1 MASKSKVAI
10 EIASAFDAKGFKQ
23 ADTAT
28 QKLNKQVKSL
38 AKNFGLAF
46 GAATLSRYAKDA
58 VMAFAAD
65 DKAAQMLTKSLQNL
79 GLGFESVNV
88 KAFIS
93 ELEQTFGVVDD
104 ELRPAFQK
112 LLTTTGS
119 VAESQKLLK
128 TALNLSAAS
137 GKDVVTVASD
147 LSKGYVG
154 QTRSLAKYG
163 LGLTQAEIKA
173 MKFADIQEKID
184 SLFSGQASLAAAS
197 YSGQIDKLSIAA
209 DNAKEVIGKGLVDAI
224 KAFNTGGAGGGGGI
238 DGSIEKVDQLSQGF
252 ADALVTGSRFQKL
265 FLGLA
270 FGPNKFQNF
279 VKDIKAFKEA
289 SKEVTQSTAVSQFF
303 NPAMAQA
310 AAEKADKKRAAAA
323 AASLKKRL
331 AAEKSAAAKIAK
343 SQKDLNTL
351 KKAGSIFDLDQIQI
365 IAALKGKVSDEDRK
379 RLELQLALETG
390 NVEQAQKLT
399 YQLAISQGLTESLA
413 KTLASLPAAKNPFA
427 SWAAYLDTIEAQAKR
442 IAGMGGGAGSMGG
455 GYVEKN
461 GMTFGVDPFVTERQK
476 LGEIDR
482 ASMAPVIVNVTLD
495 GQELTSKITTN
506 QQNNS
511 LSGITPTEQRLFGSF

>member
-1 MASKSKVAI
+1 MASKSRVAI
-10 EIASAFDAKGFKQ
+10 EIGSAFDAKGFKQ

-147 LSKGYVG
+147 LSRGYVG

-163 LGLTQAEIKA
+163 LGLTQAEIKS
-173 MKFADIQEKID
+173 MEFAEVQERID
-184 SLFSGQASLAAAS
+184 SLFSGQASLSAAS
-197 YSGQIDKLSIAA
+197 YSGQLDKLTIAA
-209 DNAKEVIGKGLVDAI
+209 DNAKETIGKGLLDAVN
-224 KAFNTGGAGGGGGI
+224 ALSSGGGGSNKGL
-238 DGSIEKVDQLSQGF
+238 DGSIDKINKLSEGLSDIIVLGAKF
-252 ADALVTGSRFQKL
+252 NRL
-265 FLGLA
+265 FFGLA
-270 FGPNKFQNF
+270 FGGADQFI
-279 VKDIKAFKEA
+279 KDIKSMREA
-289 SKEVTQSTAVSQFF
+289 SKEITQSTAVSQFF

-310 AAEKADKKRAAAA
+310 AAAKADKKRAAADA
-323 AASLKKRL
+323 ALLKKRI
-331 AAEKSAAAKIAK
+331 AAEKSAAAKITKA
-343 SQKDLNTL
+343 QKDLNTL

-427 SWAAYLDTIEAQAKR
+427 SWAAYLDTIEAQARR
-442 IAGMGGGAGSMGG
+442 ISSMSFAGPQGAVATGGGMPSGPDLSGFSFA
-455 GYVEKN
+455 
-461 GMTFGVDPFVTERQK
+461 P
-476 LGEIDR
+476 EIL
-482 ASMAPVIVNVTLD
+482 AAIKAAPPIVNVTLD
-495 GQELTSKITTN
+495 GQQLTSQITVN